1 MVLRI
6 KSLRV
11 SASRIRSLNI
21 SQDLI
26 KQGEKLSAKKERVI
40 QAGI

>member
-1 MVLRI
+1 MGLRI
-6 KSLRV
+6 KSLRI
-11 SASRIRSLNI
+11 SAPRIRYLNI

-26 KQGEKLSAKKERVI
+26 KQDEKLSAKKERVI